1 MRPGLIIILLLC
13 CAPAARAQSAPSS
26 VEAELPSAAMLEF
39 LGDLEPLDEETW
51 QLLEHHALRD
61 AAETKEVKSE

>member
-13 CAPAARAQSAPSS
+13 CATTARAQSASS
-26 VEAELPSAAMLEF
+26 SAEAALPSEAMLEF

-51 QLLEHHALRD
+51 RLLEHHALRD
-61 AAETKEVKSE
+61 AADTKEVKSE